1 MEEEEK
7 KVSIHA
13 TIRKKTKSDLDDHVK
28 NNTNIINKI
37 KIHGIID
44 VAIEEYL
51 QKMKQK

>member
-13 TIRKKTKSDLDDHVK
+13 TVREKTKSDLDDYVK
-28 NNTNIINKI
+28 KNTTIMNKI
-37 KIHGIID
+37 KIHGFID